1 MELRL
6 PTTHF
11 SSPLLGSY
19 SLPSLAEGSE
29 AISEAEEIHEVKS
42 LQEKGNKAARAK
54 DNSKALRYFSEALD
68 IDQGN
73 VGVLHDRSLV
83 LLQMG
88 RYNEARVDAEA
99 VIMMSPG
106 YSQGHHV
113 LGLCLQQLNQNK
125 EALISFLTAL
135 DLDLDDADR
144 LTNHIASVA
153 SHLCDMPTEFRKSLK
168 GMDAYKKLSEV
179 GVCLFQS
186 KKFDLCIRILEAAQ
200 KFQTNQ
206 KGITMKILLT
216 MANAH
221 TSLRQRDQAIG
232 LYLECLSMAV
242 ATHDQLYQT
251 KSLVNV
257 ATLYLENGDTYQAII
272 YYEKL
277 LHLKAELLTEVGH
290 CENLPDFWTKELQC
304 GLHLNL
310 SIAYKSIG
318 NMHSAVYHAQKYN
331 GFMKEFGFS
340 GRTLAESHH
349 NTGMLSEI
357 LGNYQEALEQYQLYM
372 NLSKKNGNRKGI
384 AQAYGCMGTVYA
396 ALRNWTLSITYHEQ
410 YIKMAAKFGD
420 KRMLAIANEMLA
432 DSYMLKEDY
441 DSAVKHYEAM
451 LKACARTDSRTKST
465 GLCKLGN
472 AYRAQSKKQYS
483 LYFYEQAYDIAKDY
497 GYTDIQT
504 MAEYNIACIQQAS
517 TQMQDIEQALKYF
530 LKLIPFYE
538 TKIREHVDEGTHR
551 PAGYDEQLLEC
562 YDGVQSVLSKL
573 GNKEECLQFAEGYR
587 KRTITQ
593 LPNFTSTLGQT
604 IPSTLAL
611 RDVWTVER
619 MNRAVSQQN
628 GTVMYYSL
636 LDSSLLLWVLQPARG
651 LVRFYSGRAGKDMS
665 MRDQIQSLID
675 EVLSEYDKENL
686 VNECEN
692 KSLPLPDADLKNVRR
707 TNMKLA
713 KKSPTSDTTDTSQT
727 LENDNFTPKAKK
739 SAQRQLYN
747 ILFAPVEDILSSLD
761 TMSHLLI
768 VPDKELCHCPFGIL
782 QDWNAR
788 YVMDRF
794 RITFLPCLLLL
805 DKVLRNEMDH
815 LRHQDQLEFDRSQ
828 CRKGG
833 TNKVMAMQK
842 RESLF
847 SEIITP
853 SDLSMSS
860 LERVNLKHVSNPRLY
875 TSGVLRTPDKG
886 RNSQVA
892 LSREAT
898 FQSQLS
904 RADSKRGEAGPGGVS
919 SGLAQAVGRP
929 VSPEKMLSTQTYTT
943 LTTRTSTET
952 DITTSSQMVTLYQ
965 QISSK
970 ERCVVYGCPEILDS
984 VELRGQPWRPRCD
997 LDNMTKALHKVAE
1010 CLDVNPVVST
1020 EATKHSLLQDLQK
1033 ATIVHIA
1040 TFGCWRENLL
1050 VLTPN
1055 KDRLEGGVATERSY
1069 IVSPEDIHNLKM
1081 CAQLVVLN
1089 CGYNP
1094 WRREYIHS
1102 FSLPASFLAAG
1113 AQCVMVTQ
1121 WQVPDNA
1128 MDKFY
1133 HHFYMSLQNGCL
1145 LSDAVRTGMEAVRHD
1160 NRFTHVYNWCPFI
1173 LIGKDT
1179 EVSINQIRHAMLD
1192 QKLDHTEATVEEE
1205 TGQEYL
1211 NPRNVVA
1218 HVPTKEENFESL
1230 QRHVVDILRHH
1241 QHQPGVIPGLIDLL
1255 DAALKRLHTED
1266 NNKQTSQ
1273 LSAELTKGEGSVSLL
1288 TMLGFHFQAM
1298 GASLSE
1304 PYIVYPHW
1312 NKDEMLIPA
1321 YDALRALT
1329 DIVGSAE
1336 CSQNLCDILPLQQD
1350 HISLL
1355 VDLMSITRHA
1365 PELQL
1370 KVTDLSVRPLW
1381 QNTKVKKLLMSA
1393 GFHQIGLLLN
1403 FNKVPVNGQLLTS
1416 LLQLLLAVSC
1426 HKSQV
1431 LLYRLDVNLLGRSPS
1446 PRQNHY
1452 SGLDNIKLP
1461 SLTPLILP
1469 RNQLRM
1475 STPWHSTVEREE
1487 EMTQKMRL
1495 ARSKSNLDED
1505 FQDYLERART
1515 WHQMTV
1521 TAQKELANEALKEV
1535 GRPKTS
1541 PTKVKVIAGGSA
1553 SRERIPI
1560 TQEEM
1565 LMIPEVDQRRDYAH
1579 FVLQQRVDNIDL
1591 RHKDEVM
1598 KLYLPYIQS

>member
-29 AISEAEEIHEVKS
+29 AISEAEEIHEVKT
-42 LQEKGNKAARAK
+42 LQDKGNKAVGAK
-54 DNSKALRYFSEALD
+54 NYSEALRYFSEALD

-73 VGVLHDRSLV
+73 VGVLHDRSLA

-88 RYNEARVDAEA
+88 RYNEARLDAEA

-113 LGLCLQQLNQNK
+113 LGLCLHHLNQNK
-125 EALISFLTAL
+125 EALVSFLTAL

-153 SHLCDMPTEFRKSLK
+153 SHLCDMPSEFRKSLK
-168 GMDAYKKLSEV
+168 EMDAYKKLSEV

-186 KKFDLCIRILEAAQ
+186 KKFDLCIRVLEAAQ

-221 TSLRQRDQAIG
+221 TSVRQREQAIG
-232 LYLECLSMAV
+232 LYLDCLSMAV

-290 CENLPDFWTKELQC
+290 YENLPDFWTKELQC

-331 GFMKEFGFS
+331 SFMKEFGFT

-349 NTGMLSEI
+349 NTGMLNEI
-357 LGNYQEALEQYQLYM
+357 LGNYKEALEQYQQYL
-372 NLSKKNGNRKGI
+372 NLSKKNKNRKGI

-396 ALRNWTLSITYHEQ
+396 ALRNWKLSITYHEQ
-410 YIKMAAKFGD
+410 YINMAAKFGD

-441 DSAVKHYEAM
+441 ESAMKHYEAM

-465 GLCKLGN
+465 GLCKLGS

-483 LYFYEQAYDIAKDY
+483 LYFYEQACDIARDY

-530 LKLIPFYE
+530 QKLIPFYE

-562 YDGVQSVLSKL
+562 YDGIQSVLSKL
-573 GNKEECLQFAEGYR
+573 GNKEECLQFAEGFR
-587 KRTITQ
+587 KRTVTQ
-593 LPNFTSTLGQT
+593 LPSYASTLGQT

-611 RDVWTVER
+611 RNLWSVER
-619 MNRAVSQQN
+619 MNRSVSQQN
-628 GTVMYYSL
+628 GTVLYYSL
-636 LDSSLLLWVLQPARG
+636 LDSSLLLWVLQPGRG
-651 LVRFYSGRAGKDMS
+651 LVRFYTGRPGKDMS
-665 MRDQIQSLID
+665 MRDQIQTLID
-675 EVLSEYDKENL
+675 EVLSDYDKENL
-686 VNECEN
+686 INECEN
-692 KSLPLPDADLKNVRR
+692 KSLPLPDSNLNNIRKISW
-707 TNMKLA
+707 KLA
-713 KKSPTSDTTDTSQT
+713 KQSEEKDTSKA
-727 LENDNFTPKAKK
+727 LENDSSSPKTKK

-747 ILFAPVEDILSSLD
+747 ILFAPVEDILSGLD

-768 VPDKELCHCPFGIL
+768 VPDKELRHCPFGIL

-794 RITFLPCLLLL
+794 RITFLPCILLL
-805 DKVLRNEMDH
+805 DKVLQNEMDH
-815 LRHQDQLEFDRSQ
+815 LRQQDQLEFDRTQS
-828 CRKGG
+828 RKGG
-833 TNKVMAMQK
+833 TNKVMALQK
-842 RESLF
+842 RESMF

-853 SDLSMSS
+853 CDLSMSS

-875 TSGVLRTPDKG
+875 TSGLLATPDKG

-892 LSREAT
+892 MSREAT

-904 RADSKRGEAGPGGVS
+904 KAESRRGETGLGGVS
-919 SGLAQAVGRP
+919 PRPYPVVGHP
-929 VSPEKMLSTQTYTT
+929 VSSEKMLSTQTYTT
-943 LTTRTSTET
+943 LTTRTSTGT

-970 ERCVVYGCPEILDS
+970 ERCVVYGCPDIQDS
-984 VELRGQPWRPRCD
+984 VELRGQPWRPRSD
-997 LDNMTKALHKVAE
+997 LDNTRKALQQVAE
-1010 CLDVNPVVST
+1010 CLDVDPVVGT
-1020 EATKHSLLQDLQK
+1020 DATKSSLLQDLQN

-1055 KDRLEGGVATERSY
+1055 KARLEDGAARERSY

-1094 WRREYIHS
+1094 WRREWIHS

-1121 WQVPDNA
+1121 WQVADNA

-1133 HHFYMSLQNGCL
+1133 YHFYMSLQNGCL

-1160 NRFTHVYNWCPFI
+1160 DRFRHVYNWCPFI

-1192 QKLDHTEATVEEE
+1192 QKLDHSEAAVEKE
-1205 TGQEYL
+1205 TGQEFL

-1218 HVPTKEENFESL
+1218 HVPTKAENFESL
-1230 QRHVVDILRHH
+1230 QCHVADLLRHH
-1241 QHQPGVIPGLIDLL
+1241 HQQPQVILGLIDLL

-1266 NNKQTSQ
+1266 NNKQTSN
-1273 LSAELTKGEGSVSLL
+1273 LSVELIQGKGSVPLL

-1298 GASLSE
+1298 GASLSN
-1304 PYIVYPHW
+1304 PYIIYPHW

-1329 DIVGSAE
+1329 DIVGNAE
-1336 CSQNLCDILPLQQD
+1336 CSQTLCDILPLQQD

-1355 VDLMSITRHA
+1355 VDLLSITRHA

-1381 QNTKVKKLLMSA
+1381 QNTKVKKLLTSA

-1403 FNKVPVNGQLLTS
+1403 FNKVPANKQLLTS

-1446 PRQNHY
+1446 PGRQNQY
-1452 SGLDNIKLP
+1452 SGMDHIKLP

-1487 EMTQKMRL
+1487 EMVQKMRL
-1495 ARSKSNLDED
+1495 AQSKSNLDED
-1505 FQDYLERART
+1505 FQDYLERAKT
-1515 WHQMTV
+1515 WHQMTI
-1521 TAQKELANEALKEV
+1521 TAQANEALNEV

-1541 PTKVKVIAGGSA
+1541 PTKVKVISGGSA
-1553 SRERIPI
+1553 SRERIPV
-1560 TQEEM
+1560 TQVEA

-1579 FVLQQRVDNIDL
+1579 FVLQQRVDNIGL